1 MRTHV
6 FLCSVVL
13 PLLLGRAAS
22 GQTAPGRE
30 PPKKPAAA
38 ATPEDPAATPA
49 PTPPTGAPVP
59 TPRSGAPVPAPTAP
73 APQPTRPSP
82 APPESPPPAPS
93 AAPTGEAATGEE
105 AYDLKLRGLE
115 EKVNELKEKIFRSKA
130 RLLLLQETVLHGSVT
145 GAYAIITHR
154 NDMGSLFKLE
164 HASYHL
170 DGAPIYQP
178 SDPAELERKK
188 EFPIFNGAMVPG
200 NHTISVYLVYRGA
213 SSVFPYW
220 QGYQFKIKSSYTFHF
235 EEGKITHIKV
245 VGHEK
250 GGVTTDLK
258 DRPSVRFD
266 VDVQKLTRGAV
277 IKLPEVLPKEAK

>member
-1 MRTHV
+1 
-6 FLCSVVL
+6 
-13 PLLLGRAAS
+13 LLLADIAS

-30 PPKKPAAA
+30 PPKEPAAA
-38 ATPEDPAATPA
+38 AAPSDPAATPA
-49 PTPPTGAPVP
+49 PTPPAGA
-59 TPRSGAPVPAPTAP
+59 PAPTPPSGTPAPSPESPSAP
-73 APQPTRPSP
+73 APPGPTPQPAPPPS
-82 APPESPPPAPS
+82 PPESPQPAPS
-93 AAPTGEAATGEE
+93 TAPTGEAATGEE

-200 NHTISVYLVYRGA
+200 NHTIGVYLVYRGA

-235 EEGKITHIKV
+235 EEGKVTHIKV

-250 GGVTTDLK
+250 GGVTTELK

-266 VDVQKLTRGAV
+266 VDVQKLTRGAA